1 MELSKLQSMV
11 GSLKTR
17 VNHDVSFDKDKAD
30 AIRAEV
36 AALAA
41 LLDEMT
47 AAHDE
52 PINDQLTRLAAE
64 FEADHPQASR
74 LLERLADTLSKLGI

>member
-1 MELSKLQSMV
+1 MELSKLQAIV

-17 VNHDVSFDKDKAD
+17 VNQQISFDKTEAD

-36 AALAA
+36 AELSA
-41 LLDEMT
+41 LLASTDD
-47 AAHDE
+47 AHDE
-52 PINDQLTRLAAE
+52 PINDQLTRMAAE

-74 LLERLADTLSKLGI
+74 LLERIADTLSKLGI